1 MNRRRSIIYLTAIFA
16 MVGIMLTSGV
26 MAAPKS
32 GKPAL
37 ITSAGQSTDGLILR
51 TILTDKKTGGDTVPF
66 EKLAKPEDLEGIRT
80 LIVSV
85 GLSTKGLGG
94 AAGVNVDQEKARVRS
109 LLDVAKKDGI
119 FVMMVHIGGTARRG
133 KGSDEFA
140 TLVADYAHHIL
151 VVKTGNDD
159 GFFTRLAQ
167 AKKIPLTEVD
177 DRIAIGA
184 PIKDLLNTK

>member
-16 MVGIMLTSGV
+16 MVGIMLTPGV

-51 TILTDKKTGGDTVPF
+51 TILTDKKTGDTVPF

-85 GLSTKGLGG
+85 GLSTKGLG
-94 AAGVNVDQEKARVRS
+94 AAGVMSIRRRQSPFAP
-109 LLDVAKKDGI
+109 
-119 FVMMVHIGGTARRG
+119 RRG
-133 KGSDEFA
+133 EEGRH
-140 TLVADYAHHIL
+140 LR
-151 VVKTGNDD
+151 ND
-159 GFFTRLAQ
+159 GPHRRNCSTWQR
-167 AKKIPLTEVD
+167 V
-177 DRIAIGA
+177 
-184 PIKDLLNTK
+184 

>member
-1 MNRRRSIIYLTAIFA
+1 MSRRRSIICVTAILA
-16 MVGIMLTSGV
+16 MVGIMMTSGV

-51 TILTDKKTGGDTVPF
+51 TILTNKKTGETVPF

-85 GLSTKGLGG
+85 GLSTKGLG

-119 FVMMVHIGGTARRG
+119 FVMMVHVGGTSRRG

-177 DRIAIGA
+177 DRLAIGA
-184 PIKDLLNTK
+184 PIMDLLNTK